1 VITSE
6 PSARRAGPGGGGADL
21 RSRYTERDLA
31 VFTPDELRRFV
42 PGGRGDPQTDVSL
55 AWELLYRIEPELYDR
70 LSAAER
76 LHPRVIEWL
85 PRTADR
91 IVEVGAGTG
100 RLTTHLLGRGREIVA
115 IEPVAAFRR
124 ILERKIAQAG
134 RAGRVRVA
142 HGFFND
148 LPVATGRADLVV
160 ACSVLTPAARHGGEA
175 GLAEMERACRPG
187 GCVAVIWPNNI
198 GWLAERGYE
207 YASFAGPMTVDFA
220 SHREAVELGEI
231 FYPHALDEIRRLGS
245 ARVPYELLGINP
257 PRDVAFKIMAG

>member
-6 PSARRAGPGGGGADL
+6 PSARRAGSGGGGADL

-42 PGGRGDPQTDVSL
+42 PAGRGDPRTDVSL

-85 PRTADR
+85 PRTAGR

-100 RLTTHLLGRGREIVA
+100 RLTLGLQGRASQIVA
-115 IEPVAAFRR
+115 IEPVEAFRE
-124 ILERKIAQAG
+124 ILRRKLLAAGQAD
-134 RAGRVRVA
+134 RVSVVP
-142 HGFFND
+142 GYFDD
-148 LPVATGRADLVV
+148 LPVASGRADLVV
-160 ACSVLTPAARHGGEA
+160 ACSVLTPAARHGGDA

-187 GCVAVIWPNNI
+187 GCVAVVWPNNI
-198 GWLAERGYE
+198 GWLTERGYE

-231 FYPHALDEIRRLGS
+231 FYPDALDEIRRLGS

-257 PRDVAFKIMAG
+257 PRDVSFKVMPR

>member
-1 VITSE
+1 
-6 PSARRAGPGGGGADL
+6 
-21 RSRYTERDLA
+21 
-31 VFTPDELRRFV
+31 
-42 PGGRGDPQTDVSL
+42 
-55 AWELLYRIEPELYDR
+55 
-70 LSAAER
+70 
-76 LHPRVIEWL
+76 
-85 PRTADR
+85 
-91 IVEVGAGTG
+91 
-100 RLTTHLLGRGREIVA
+100 VA

-134 RAGRVRVA
+134 RADRVRVA